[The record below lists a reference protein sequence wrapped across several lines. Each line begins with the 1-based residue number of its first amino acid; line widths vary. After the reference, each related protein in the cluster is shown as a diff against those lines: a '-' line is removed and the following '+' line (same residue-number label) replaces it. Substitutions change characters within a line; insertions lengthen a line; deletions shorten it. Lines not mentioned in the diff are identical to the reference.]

1 MTSSDLKL
9 RAVPL
14 FVEGLSDAEIA
25 ARLGLDSS
33 TVAAWRAYDS
43 DLMQIVRRLRQ
54 SDAGR
59 SGHPTEDE
67 PPKVT
72 TRMASFS

>member
-1 MTSSDLKL
+1 MSDLKL

-14 FVEGLSDAEIA
+14 IVEGLADAEIA

-33 TVAAWRAYDS
+33 TVATWRAYDAE
-43 DLMQIVRRLRQ
+43 LMQIVRRLRQ
-54 SDAGR
+54 SAPAQPDA
-59 SGHPTEDE
+59 PTPDA
-67 PPKVT
+67 PPLVT